1 MEKIK
6 LSQLC
11 GLQPHPI
18 RKQMVFLPSP
28 NTADVYDD
36 FSPYESWESLALVEN
51 VAKNGVLEPI
61 VLCGEYI
68 VDGMRRLDAA
78 KNAKLSPDAEIPVRR
93 IEETDALLTV
103 IASITTRRHMTVQQ
117 RVFNI
122 YQFVRADH
130 LKCLEYGKLLEKAA
144 GKFEPAVPHFDLKT
158 SGFKVETD
166 DQFDPKTSGFR
177 VGTDE
182 TSDVPQQTDYFSEY
196 LAERERDSEIS
207 APCVWLA
214 KRIGCVSKYLT
225 SLAKV
230 WDYLESLPA
239 EKRTVKFKN
248 AVAYVN
254 AKGVALNNLLPALEG
269 EDSERED
276 LKPENESERYDKWF
290 ARCKSGFAGLAER
303 FNSELLG
310 SAPDAKKTLF
320 EYAQTAGFKRDSA
333 AVLRDIFADLVKQ
346 LDKQNS

>member
-28 NTADVYDD
+28 NTADVYGD

-78 KNAKLSPDAEIPVRR
+78 TNAKLPPDAEIPVRR
-93 IEETDALLTV
+93 IDETDALLTV

-122 YQFVRADH
+122 YQFVRSDH
-130 LKCLEYGKLLEKAA
+130 IKCLEYGKLLRKAA
-144 GKFEPAVPHFDLKT
+144 GEYEPAVPH
-158 SGFKVETD
+158 
-166 DQFDPKTSGFR
+166 FDPKTSGFR
-177 VGTDE
+177 VETDGN
-182 TSDVPQQTDYFSEY
+182 SDVPQQTDYFSEY

-230 WDYLESLPA
+230 WDYLEALPA

-254 AKGVALNNLLPALEG
+254 ARGVGLNNLLPALEG

-333 AVLRDIFADLVKQ
+333 AVLRDIFADLVRQ

>member
-78 KNAKLSPDAEIPVRR
+78 TNAKLPPDAEIPVRR

-122 YQFVRADH
+122 YQFIRNDH
-130 LKCLEYGKLLEKAA
+130 IKCLEYGKLLEKAA
-144 GKFEPAVPHFDLKT
+144 GKFEPAVPHFD
-158 SGFKVETD
+158 
-166 DQFDPKTSGFR
+166 PKTSGFR
-177 VGTDE
+177 VGMDE
-182 TSDVPQQTDYFSEY
+182 NSDAPQQTDYFSAY
-196 LAERERDSEIS
+196 LAARARDSEIS

-230 WDYLESLPA
+230 WDYLEALPV
-239 EKRTVKFKN
+239 EKRSVKFKN

-254 AKGVALNNLLPALEG
+254 AKGLSLNNLLPALEG

>member
-28 NTADVYDD
+28 NTADVYGD

-78 KNAKLSPDAEIPVRR
+78 TNAKLPPDTEIPVRR
-93 IEETDALLTV
+93 IDETDALLTV

-122 YQFVRADH
+122 YQFVRSDH
-130 LKCLEYGKLLEKAA
+130 IKCLEYGKLLEKAA
-144 GKFEPAVPHFDLKT
+144 GKYEPAVPH
-158 SGFKVETD
+158 
-166 DQFDPKTSGFR
+166 FDPKTSGFR
-177 VGTDE
+177 VETDGN
-182 TSDVPQQTDYFSEY
+182 SDAPQQTDYFSEY
-196 LAERERDSEIS
+196 LAERERDSVIS

-230 WDYLESLPA
+230 WDYLEALPSEERTAKFNAAVKLVNSDGMSLS
-239 EKRTVKFKN
+239 
-248 AVAYVN
+248 AVLPS
-254 AKGVALNNLLPALEG
+254 LNG
-269 EDSERED
+269 MDSERTD
-276 LKPENESERYDKWF
+276 LDDDPEVQETLKKQWI
-290 ARCKSGFAGLAER
+290 AKCKASFAGL
-303 FNSELLG
+303 SEKLSQKYLG
-310 SAPDAKKTLF
+310 EIPTPETADAIYEAMIKASFTVSTSAFMAKMFQKLN
-320 EYAQTAGFKRDSA
+320 
-333 AVLRDIFADLVKQ
+333 KQ
-346 LDKQNS
+346 LEAQSK

>member
-28 NTADVYDD
+28 NTADAYDD

-78 KNAKLSPDAEIPVRR
+78 TNAKLPPDAEIPVRR

-130 LKCLEYGKLLEKAA
+130 IKCLEYGKLLEKAA
-144 GKFEPAVPHFDLKT
+144 GKYEPAVPH
-158 SGFKVETD
+158 
-166 DQFDPKTSGFR
+166 FDPKTSGFR
-177 VGTDE
+177 VRTDE
-182 TSDVPQQTDYFSEY
+182 NSDVPQQTDYFSEY
-196 LAERERDSEIS
+196 LAERERNSKIS

-230 WDYLESLPA
+230 WDYLESLPD

-254 AKGVALNNLLPALEG
+254 AKGLNLNNLLPALEG

-276 LKPENESERYDKWF
+276 LKPENETERYDKWF